1 MTGLLGNIWVVST
14 VLDQFFA
21 NRRPMKLRSLSAAA
35 APQLVRK
42 KKPAH
47 ASAYLYLLLLSITDL
62 ISIAAVPLL
71 VVDVA
76 QSQWPFGPLACK
88 LLFTFEGANKSL
100 TPLVLMALSVDR
112 YVAVCHGGRH
122 RLRDCRY
129 ATGISAS
136 CIGVSLLFIL
146 PVALEATVTPLWDS
160 NGREHVKCA
169 VAMPLTYDLLHSLVC
184 YVLPLLAIC
193 YVYAAILW
201 KLYCHKEGLGTS
213 ARSRISLA
221 TVVKCSVMVVAF
233 YFICW
238 TPYWALRIFN
248 MLTSFSWG
256 NAGPTESSNRLV
268 MMEDASEGVAGSSR
282 TLNLLKT
289 IIGPHGNAGHNNL
302 TVMLENMS
310 IPQLLSL
317 HSALSRDGSGG
328 RVGGHEYV
336 PDLMVETW
344 MEDSPSY
351 FLMLEMYLLHA
362 LPYCQCA
369 LNWLFYAF
377 LNRNLR
383 QQSCTAK
390 CAAGNETTPAKATT
404 PTMAIAA
411 RGRDDQR
418 RRPESEPPAN
428 PTGDFI
434 QPQPSNS
441 GGLHSA
447 TPRRPPLICVHY
459 SVDGKSTSPP
469 SNTSSSSLE
478 LVDLSSSRLIS
489 RREGICEIDWL

>member
-71 VVDVA
+71 GVDVA
-76 QSQWPFGPLACK
+76 QSQWPFGLLACK

-112 YVAVCHGGRH
+112 YVAVCHGSSH
-122 RLRDCRY
+122 RLREWCY
-129 ATGISAS
+129 ATGISAG
-136 CIGVSLLFIL
+136 CIGISMLFIL

-193 YVYAAILW
+193 YVYVAILL
-201 KLYCHKEGLGTS
+201 KLYQHMAKAKEARCTS
-213 ARSRISLA
+213 KIPISS
-221 TVVKCSVMVVAF
+221 VVKSSVMVVVF
-233 YFICW
+233 YFVCW
-238 TPYWALRIFN
+238 TPYWAHRIVN
-248 MLTSFSWG
+248 MFTTREGEGVHSPQCLYASFPDHPMAIYNEEMAVAGNISRLEHMFDQFIPSGTANLTS
-256 NAGPTESSNRLV
+256 
-268 MMEDASEGVAGSSR
+268 
-282 TLNLLKT
+282 
-289 IIGPHGNAGHNNL
+289 
-302 TVMLENMS
+302 MLEGMN
-310 IPQLLSL
+310 IFQLIKL
-317 HSALSRDGSGG
+317 HDELVREENLARFSST
-328 RVGGHEYV
+328 V
-336 PDLMVETW
+336 PSSQPPLQQER
-344 MEDSPSY
+344 SY
-351 FLMLEMYLLHA
+351 MIHMLEMYLLHA